1 MKNFS
6 KLPFIIA
13 IVSLIVSL
21 YLIIQV
27 GKDSPLWI
35 DKVITQL
42 FSGVP
47 ESTHPI
53 FIALTELGDKKVIG
67 LLALVTLLWLWI
79 KKKDFAGMAALVFAV
94 ALGNEVSKLLK
105 DIIGRPRPEA
115 EHLVDVISLSFPSGH
130 AMVGFIF
137 YSLVAFLL
145 YQNTKTRAGKIFIS
159 AIAFLLIFLIGL
171 SRIVLH
177 VHYPSDVIGG
187 YALGYIWVYFW
198 IVLYQNYGNVLNR
211 KK

>member
-6 KLPFIIA
+6 KLPFIMAIA
-13 IVSLIVSL
+13 SLFVSL
-21 YLIIQV
+21 YLVVQV

-35 DKVITQL
+35 DHVISQAFL
-42 FSGVP
+42 GVP
-47 ESTHPI
+47 ESTYPI
-53 FIALTELGDKKVIG
+53 FISLTELGDKKGIG
-67 LLALVTLLWLWI
+67 LLALITVLWLWI
-79 KKKDFAGMAALVFAV
+79 KKKDFAGMAALVLAV

-105 DIIGRPRPEA
+105 DIIGRPRPDA

-130 AMVGFIF
+130 AMIGFIF
-137 YSLVAFLL
+137 YSLVAFFL
-145 YQNTKTRAGKIFIS
+145 YKNAKTRAGKIIITVV
-159 AIAFLLIFLIGL
+159 ACVLILLIGL

-177 VHYPSDVIGG
+177 VHYPSDIIGG

-198 IVLYQNYGNVLNR
+198 ILLYQNYGRVLNR